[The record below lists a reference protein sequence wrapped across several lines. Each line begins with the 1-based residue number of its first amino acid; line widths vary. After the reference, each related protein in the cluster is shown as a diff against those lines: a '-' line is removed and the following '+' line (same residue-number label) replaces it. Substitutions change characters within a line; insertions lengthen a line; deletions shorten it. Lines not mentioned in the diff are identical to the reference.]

1 MRRLEPTKIAMWT
14 VAALFAWLLAREAPS
29 LRRYLKMRSM

>member
-1 MRRLEPTKIAMWT
+1 MRSFEPTKIAMWT
-14 VAALFAWLLAREAPS
+14 VAALFAWLLAREAPG

>member
-1 MRRLEPTKIAMWT
+1 MKRLEPIKIAMWA
-14 VAALFAWLLAREAPS
+14 VVALFAWLVAKEAPS